1 MFKSFLI
8 TLIFL
13 FLYVISKK
21 SNLTTILLLILI
33 GITIKDYFKKENE
46 EEENKIY
53 FKKENEKDEKEIIN
67 HFKKENEEEEN
78 KIYFKKEN
86 EEENKFIKQI
96 SFQIINHFNIPKNKS
111 NIIYNHLFK
120 NFKNLNDI
128 VICDYLFS
136 LFYYCNDIEMLDRL
150 NISTYIVWNSNN
162 QQQIDA
168 VYDKI
173 MDIASSRYYD
183 NKIKANAIDILMRSN
198 NKKYIDN
205 SKILLER
212 LRQEERIQDTNNNV
226 HQIRSRI
233 NNLKKQ
239 VKNSFEVFDDYD
251 IELQNVLLEQIRNLQ
266 IYENNII
273 RNQNQK
279 ASVYNDTQNVHNH
292 EINENVLNIASSIVN
307 NNSKTL
313 SDIFIIED
321 ELKKYY
327 PEYEKHQVEI
337 ERSLNR
343 IKNDSSKFRDGITIS
358 IIFDKIIG
366 IISNSKYKSE
376 MIKRLGEELYEMNGL
391 CSTGHMSRLINVIQG
406 FDDIPNELQIKINPK
421 DEIYANIQSYLSSE
435 IQKSDNY
442 EQLMDDMIDTNV
454 ENKKRFISFVS
465 DKMKNKVKEFKKDY
479 NNIIDSTTLKLN
491 VEDSLINYLKNEN
504 DVKMIMN
511 DLQF

>member
-8 TLIFL
+8 SLIFL
-13 FLYVISKK
+13 FLYLISKK

-33 GITIKDYFKKENE
+33 GITIKDYFKKEDIKENDEEVIKINFKEDDIKEDDNILFYFE
-46 EEENKIY
+46 EETEI
-53 FKKENEKDEKEIIN
+53 KEEI
-67 HFKKENEEEEN
+67 
-78 KIYFKKEN
+78 
-86 EEENKFIKQI
+86 ENKFIKQI

-162 QQQIDA
+162 QEQIDV

-173 MDIASSRYYD
+173 MDIASSRHYD

-233 NNLKKQ
+233 NNLKRQ
-239 VKNSFEVFDDYD
+239 IKNPFEVFDEYD
-251 IELQNVLLEQIRNLQ
+251 IELQNVLFEQIRNLQ
-266 IYENNII
+266 IRENNII
-273 RNQNQK
+273 TNQNQK

-307 NNSKTL
+307 NNSKT
-313 SDIFIIED
+313 SDIFMIED

-358 IIFDKIIG
+358 MIFDKIIG

-376 MIKRLGEELYEMNGL
+376 MTKRLGEELYEMNGL

-442 EQLMDDMIDTNV
+442 EQLMDDMIDTNI
-454 ENKKRFISFVS
+454 ENKKRFLSFVS

-479 NNIIDSTTLKLN
+479 NNIIDSTSLKLN
-491 VEDSLINYLKNEN
+491 IEDSLINYLKNEN

>member
-8 TLIFL
+8 SLIFL
-13 FLYVISKK
+13 FLYLISKK
-21 SNLTTILLLILI
+21 STLTTILLLILI
-33 GITIKDYFKKENE
+33 GITIKDYFKKEYIKENDE
-46 EEENKIY
+46 EVIKINFKEDIKEDDNKLFY
-53 FKKENEKDEKEIIN
+53 FKEDEIK
-67 HFKKENEEEEN
+67 
-78 KIYFKKEN
+78 
-86 EEENKFIKQI
+86 EENKFIKQV
-96 SFQIINHFNIPKNKS
+96 SLQIINHFNIPKNKS

-120 NFKNLNDI
+120 NFKDLNDI

-136 LFYYCNDIEMLDRL
+136 LFYYCNDIEMLDKL

-162 QQQIDA
+162 QEQIDV

-173 MDIASSRYYD
+173 MDIASSRHYD

-233 NNLKKQ
+233 NNLKRQ
-239 VKNSFEVFDDYD
+239 IKNPFEVFDDYD

-266 IYENNII
+266 IRENNII

-307 NNSKTL
+307 NNLKI
-313 SDIFIIED
+313 SDIFMIED

-454 ENKKRFISFVS
+454 ENKKRFLSFVS

-479 NNIIDSTTLKLN
+479 NNIIDSTSLKLN

>member
-8 TLIFL
+8 SLIFL
-13 FLYVISKK
+13 FLYLISKK

-33 GITIKDYFKKENE
+33 GITINDYFKKEE
-46 EEENKIY
+46 EKNIY
-53 FKKENEKDEKEIIN
+53 FKKEDENIIYFKNKEEDEIKSFYFKNEDED
-67 HFKKENEEEEN
+67 EEEN
-78 KIYFKKEN
+78 E
-86 EEENKFIKQI
+86 FIKQI

-120 NFKNLNDI
+120 NFKNSNDI

-162 QQQIDA
+162 QEQIDT
-168 VYDKI
+168 VYEKI
-173 MDIASSRYYD
+173 MHIASSRYYD
-183 NKIKANAIDILMRSN
+183 NKIKANAIDILIRSN

-239 VKNSFEVFDDYD
+239 VKNPFEVFDEYD

-266 IYENNII
+266 IRENNII

-307 NNSKTL
+307 NNSKT
-313 SDIFIIED
+313 SDILMIED

-337 ERSLNR
+337 EKSLNR

-358 IIFDKIIG
+358 MIFDKIIG

-406 FDDIPNELQIKINPK
+406 FDIPNELQIKINPK

-511 DLQF
+511 DLQL